1 MINDFIPK
9 YIYFQGI
16 PKYIYFQGEIIKKI
30 KIKKQITFDFN

>member
-16 PKYIYFQGEIIKKI
+16 PKYIYFQGKVIKKI